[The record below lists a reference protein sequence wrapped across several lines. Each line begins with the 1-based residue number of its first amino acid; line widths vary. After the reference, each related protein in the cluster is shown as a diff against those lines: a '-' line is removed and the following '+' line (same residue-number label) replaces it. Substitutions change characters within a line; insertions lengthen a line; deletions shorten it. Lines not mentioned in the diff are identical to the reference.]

1 MSFTL
6 VLSTNSV
13 YATNTAGKDYT
24 WAFDSSIIEDG
35 DYELTFQ
42 YSSGNIAL
50 ATFATNGPIQLSMD
64 IGAFP
69 TNYLAGS
76 VVKRETTQILG
87 SLRLDWRSA
96 TVATYVA
103 NNTDNHSVYFKSL
116 NRSSNFIRIHLDQ
129 SSGALIGTGIT
140 PWIVT
145 LGFKKL

>member
-24 WAFDSSIIEDG
+24 WVFDSSVIEDG
-35 DYELTFQ
+35 DYQLTLQFT
-42 YSSGNIAL
+42 SGNIAL

-69 TNYLAGS
+69 SNYLAGS
-76 VVKRETTQILG
+76 VVRRETTQILG
-87 SLRLDWRSA
+87 SLRLDWKSA
-96 TVATYVA
+96 TVATYQA
-103 NNTDNHSVYFKSL
+103 NNTDNHPIYFKSL
-116 NRSSNFIRIHLDQ
+116 NRSSNFIRLHLDQ
-129 SSGALIGTGIT
+129 SSGALIGTGLT
-140 PWIVT
+140 PWVVT

>member
-24 WAFDSSIIEDG
+24 WAFDSSVIEDG
-35 DYELTFQ
+35 DYELTFK

-64 IGAFP
+64 MGAFP

-76 VVKRETTQILG
+76 AVKRETTQIIGL
-87 SLRLDWRSA
+87 LNLDWIS
-96 TVATYVA
+96 TSVATYIA
-103 NNTDNHSVYFKSL
+103 NNDDNSPVYFKSL
-116 NRSSNFIRIHLDQ
+116 NRNSNFIRLHLDQ
-129 SSGALIGTGIT
+129 SSGALVGTGIT
-140 PWIVT
+140 PWVVS
-145 LGFKKL
+145 LNFKKL

>member
-76 VVKRETTQILG
+76 VVKRETTQIIGLLNLEWK
-87 SLRLDWRSA
+87 STS
-96 TVATYVA
+96 VATYIA
-103 NNTDNHSVYFKSL
+103 NNDDNSPVYFKSL
-116 NRSSNFIRIHLDQ
+116 NRNSNFIRLHLDQ

-140 PWIVT
+140 PWVVS
-145 LGFKKL
+145 LNFKKL

>member
-24 WAFDSSIIEDG
+24 WAFDSSVIEDG
-35 DYELTFQ
+35 DYELTLQF
-42 YSSGNIAL
+42 SSGNIAL
-50 ATFATNGPIQLSMD
+50 ANFGTNGPVQLSMD

-69 TNYLAGS
+69 SNYVAGS

-87 SLRLDWRSA
+87 SLRLVWSSS
-96 TVATYVA
+96 TIGTYVA
-103 NNTDNHSVYFKSL
+103 NNTDNHPVYFKSL
-116 NRSSNFIRIHLDQ
+116 NRSTNFIRIHLDQ

-140 PWIVT
+140 PWVVT